1 MGFCGAGFWRDAPDA
16 EIGWWLARRHWG
28 RGLATEAARC
38 ALRDAFERV
47 GLERLISV
55 AMVGNAASLRV
66 MEKLGLRRQ
75 REFESEGARLVQYGL
90 SRAEYSPQRQT

>member
-1 MGFCGAGFWRDAPDA
+1 
-16 EIGWWLARRHWG
+16 
-28 RGLATEAARC
+28 
-38 ALRDAFERV
+38 
-47 GLERLISV
+47 
-55 AMVGNAASLRV
+55 MVGNAASLRV